1 VNEERRSLR
10 SRVLLVSAGINFLIY
25 GGITGY
31 LALGRQVLLFENPTI
46 AFFET
51 ILFLVFAFYSF
62 KYAVE
67 GK

>member
-1 VNEERRSLR
+1 MSEEMRGLGR
-10 SRVLLVSAGINFLIY
+10 RVLLASAGINFLIY
-25 GGITGY
+25 GVITGC
-31 LALGRQVLLFENPTI
+31 LSLGRQVLLFENPTI